1 MIKTHNFE
9 VLKTARYSTL
19 GVTENFER
27 VWFVLHGYG
36 QLSPFFIKKFQA
48 LDDGKTLV
56 VAPEGLHR
64 FYLSN
69 SSGRV
74 GASWMTKEAR
84 LDDISDYISFL
95 DQLYQN
101 LLNPFQRRSVQV
113 NILGFSQGVATAS
126 RWVANQQVRL
136 DNFVMWAGVF
146 PPDMNFKQ
154 DIPYFNQLNTTI
166 VLGDDDEYVKG
177 DRLEEYKNELKEK
190 QLSYKFISFKGK
202 HDIDEETLVDL
213 SKQFYK

>member
-1 MIKTHNFE
+1 MIKTHDFE

-19 GVTENFER
+19 GEEENFET

-36 QLSPFFIKKFQA
+36 QLSPYFIKKFQA

-64 FYLSN
+64 YYLNN

-95 DQLYQN
+95 DQLYQS
-101 LLNPFQRRSVQV
+101 LLNPRQRRSLKV
-113 NILGFSQGVATAS
+113 NVLGFSQGVATAS
-126 RWVANQQVRL
+126 RWVANQVVRL
-136 DNFVMWAGVF
+136 DNFIMWAGVF

-154 DIPYFNQLNTTI
+154 DIPYFNQLNTQI
-166 VLGDDDEYVKG
+166 VLGDNDEFVNGEK
-177 DRLEEYKNELKEK
+177 LEEYKSELEEWKLK
-190 QLSYKFISFKGK
+190 YDFTTFKGK
-202 HDIDEETLVDL
+202 HDIDEETLL
-213 SKQFYK
+213 NISKKLE